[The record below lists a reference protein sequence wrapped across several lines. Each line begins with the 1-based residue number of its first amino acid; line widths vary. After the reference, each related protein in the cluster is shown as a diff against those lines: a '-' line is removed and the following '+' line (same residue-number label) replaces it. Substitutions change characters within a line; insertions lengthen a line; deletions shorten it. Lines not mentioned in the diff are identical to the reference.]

1 MKRNLILAAL
11 ALLATLAN
19 AQDIAGNWQ
28 GTLDAAGTKLRLV
41 LHISKA
47 PDNSLKAT
55 LDSLDQKGANGI
67 PVSSV
72 SLKDS
77 KLSLGRN
84 HSRRLR
90 SQSRARRKLDFW
102 HVDPTGAGLPAG
114 VQTRHHARQDR
125 SQDRTQ
131 G

>member
-28 GTLDAAGTKLRLV
+28 GALDAAGTKLRLV

-55 LDSLDQKGANGI
+55 LDSLDQEGANGI

-77 KLSLGRN
+77 KLSLGVEIIHGAYEAKVAPDGN
-84 HSRRLR
+84 SISGTWTQQEQDFPLEFK
-90 SQSRARRKLDFW
+90 RATAPVKTKAKTE
-102 HVDPTGAGLPAG
+102 P
-114 VQTRHHARQDR
+114 
-125 SQDRTQ
+125 
-131 G
+131 